1 MKFSEGGAARLDRFY
16 TPYSTRNK
24 VCSAAITPDP
34 LLDHKKIAADYP
46 LCGVIKPP
54 FGILMQNSYQAK

>member
-46 LCGVIKPP
+46 LCG
-54 FGILMQNSYQAK
+54 